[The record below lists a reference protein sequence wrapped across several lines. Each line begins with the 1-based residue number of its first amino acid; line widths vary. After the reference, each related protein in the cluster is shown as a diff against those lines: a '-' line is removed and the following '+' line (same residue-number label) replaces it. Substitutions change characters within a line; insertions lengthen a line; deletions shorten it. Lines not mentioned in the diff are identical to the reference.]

1 VGQEDPHA
9 GLTGGAPAD
18 AGREPTS
25 NGSPHKGAGNGHQ
38 TIGGYRLLREL
49 ETDSLGS
56 VYEAEHPRLHRRVS
70 VRRINAA
77 VARDVSFS
85 RRFLLELR
93 SYTALEHE
101 AIPRLYELSYDGES
115 PYLVTEMV
123 AGTTLDQLLADGE
136 RYEPS
141 GIVALLRPIAAALD
155 YAHSRATVHRD
166 VKPSSI
172 LLADDGRTL
181 LTGFGLGTVAS
192 FNTGPAAAGRVAPD
206 YVAPERLV
214 GREVDGRADV
224 YSLAA
229 VIFEAVTG
237 RRPFS
242 SKSWIETLS
251 RRLYEP
257 PPSVRDAVPDLSPEF
272 ATVLQQAMDRDPD
285 RRPASAGELLDRLE
299 AALPSSN
306 GGPVNARRPHP
317 PSPQPAARR
326 SEAQPTTDHTIAP
339 QSAVRQPTARRVRF
353 GLGVA
358 MFVVVGVAEVV
369 WLLEGSG
376 LSLATRYARAALG
389 LH

>member
-1 VGQEDPHA
+1 MGQENPHENA
-9 GLTGGAPAD
+9 SHSKVA
-18 AGREPTS
+18 S
-25 NGSPHKGAGNGHQ
+25 NGHHQ
-38 TIGGYRLLREL
+38 VGGYRVLREI

-56 VYEAEHPRLHRRVS
+56 VYEAEHPRLQRRVA
-70 VRRINAA
+70 VRTIDAN

-93 SYTALEHE
+93 SYVALEHE
-101 AIPRLYELSYDGES
+101 AIPRLYELAYEGES

-123 AGTTLDQLLADGE
+123 AGKTLDDVFEAGE
-136 RYEPS
+136 RYEPL
-141 GIVALLRPIAAALD
+141 GVIALLRPIASALD
-155 YAHSRATVHRD
+155 YAHSRAAIHRD
-166 VKPSSI
+166 VKPANI

-192 FNTGPAAAGRVAPD
+192 FNTGPNAGGPVAPD
-206 YVAPERLV
+206 YVAPERLT

-251 RRLYEP
+251 RRLYEL
-257 PPSVRDAVPDLSPEF
+257 PPSARDIVPELPESF
-272 ATVLQQAMDRDPD
+272 ATVLQQAMDRDPN
-285 RRPASAGELLDRLE
+285 RRPATAGELLDRL
-299 AALPSSN
+299 
-306 GGPVNARRPHP
+306 
-317 PSPQPAARR
+317 
-326 SEAQPTTDHTIAP
+326 
-339 QSAVRQPTARRVRF
+339 QSAFTSPGGNPDSLHWLQPVMHRGSI
-353 GLGVA
+353 GLSAVL
-358 MFVVVGVAEVV
+358 VLVVGAAEVA

-376 LSLATRYARAALG
+376 LTLVMRFAQRVFG

>member
-1 VGQEDPHA
+1 VGDEGTH
-9 GLTGGAPAD
+9 
-18 AGREPTS
+18 R
-25 NGSPHKGAGNGHQ
+25 NGSRPKAASNGHQ
-38 TIGGYRLLREL
+38 SIGGYRVLREL

-56 VYEAEHPRLHRRVS
+56 VYEAEHPRLHRRVA
-70 VRRINAA
+70 VRTIGAG

-101 AIPRLYELSYDGES
+101 AIPRLYELAYDGES

-123 AGTTLDQLLADGE
+123 PGRTLDQLMGDGQ
-136 RYEPS
+136 RYEPL
-141 GIVALLRPIAAALD
+141 GIIALLRPIAGALD

-166 VKPSSI
+166 VKPANI

-192 FNTGPAAAGRVAPD
+192 FNTGPGAGGPVAPD

-251 RRLYEP
+251 RRLYEV
-257 PPSVRDAVPDLSPEF
+257 PPSVRDVVPDLPAPF
-272 ATVLQQAMDRDPD
+272 AAVLQQAMDRDPG
-285 RRPASAGELLDRLE
+285 RRLPTAGVLLDRLE
-299 AALPSSN
+299 SAISSPNGRPAGARWLKPTMSRGRVGLIALLF
-306 GGPVNARRPHP
+306 
-317 PSPQPAARR
+317 
-326 SEAQPTTDHTIAP
+326 I
-339 QSAVRQPTARRVRF
+339 
-353 GLGVA
+353 
-358 MFVVVGVAEVV
+358 VVGVGEAA
-369 WLLEGSG
+369 WLIGGSG
-376 LSLATRYARAALG
+376 LTLVERFLG

>member
-1 VGQEDPHA
+1 VGQESPHENPHENGSRPKA
-9 GLTGGAPAD
+9 A
-18 AGREPTS
+18 S
-25 NGSPHKGAGNGHQ
+25 NGHHQ
-38 TIGGYRLLREL
+38 VGGYRVVREI

-56 VYEAEHPRLHRRVS
+56 VYEAEHPRLQRHVALRT
-70 VRRINAA
+70 IGAN

-93 SYTALEHE
+93 SYVALEHE
-101 AIPRLYELSYDGES
+101 AIPRLYELAYEAES

-123 AGTTLDQLLADGE
+123 AGKTLDDIFEAGE
-136 RYEPS
+136 RYEPL
-141 GIVALLRPIAAALD
+141 GVIALLRPIASALD
-155 YAHSRATVHRD
+155 YAHSRATIHRD
-166 VKPSSI
+166 VKPANI

-192 FNTGPAAAGRVAPD
+192 FNTGPGAGGHVAPD

-242 SKSWIETLS
+242 SRSWIETLS

-257 PPSVRDAVPDLSPEF
+257 PPSVRDVVPDLSPPF
-272 ATVLQQAMDRDPD
+272 AAVLQQAMDRDPN
-285 RRPASAGELLDRLE
+285 RRPTSAGELLDHLE
-299 AALPSSN
+299 SALTSPD
-306 GGPVNARRPHP
+306 GGAEGVHWLGPVMHRG
-317 PSPQPAARR
+317 S
-326 SEAQPTTDHTIAP
+326 IGL
-339 QSAVRQPTARRVRF
+339 SAVLVF
-353 GLGVA
+353 
-358 MFVVVGVAEVV
+358 VVGVAEVA

-376 LSLATRYARAALG
+376 LTLAMRFMQRIFG

>member
-1 VGQEDPHA
+1 M
-9 GLTGGAPAD
+9 
-18 AGREPTS
+18 
-25 NGSPHKGAGNGHQ
+25 
-38 TIGGYRLLREL
+38 LREL
-49 ETDSLGS
+49 ESDSLGS
-56 VYEAEHPRLHRRVS
+56 VYEAEHPQLLRRVA
-70 VRRINAA
+70 VRTIGAN

-93 SYTALEHE
+93 SYVALEHE
-101 AIPRLYELSYDGES
+101 AIPRLYELAYDGEN

-123 AGTTLDQLLADGE
+123 AGKTLDQVLEAGE
-136 RYEPS
+136 RYEPL
-141 GIVALLRPIAAALD
+141 GVIDLLRPIASALD

-166 VKPSSI
+166 VKPANI

-192 FNTGPAAAGRVAPD
+192 FNTGPGTGGPVAPD

-229 VIFEAVTG
+229 VIFETVTG

-257 PPSVRDAVPDLSPEF
+257 PPSVRDIAPDLPAPF
-272 ATVLQQAMDRDPD
+272 ALVLQQAMDREPG
-285 RRPASAGELLDRLE
+285 RRPATAGALLDQLE
-299 AALPSSN
+299 SALSTSRRDRE
-306 GGPVNARRPHP
+306 GRHRVGPVMRRGG
-317 PSPQPAARR
+317 
-326 SEAQPTTDHTIAP
+326 I
-339 QSAVRQPTARRVRF
+339 
-353 GLGVA
+353 GLSVI
-358 MFVVVGVAEVV
+358 VVLVVGVAEVT

-376 LSLATRYARAALG
+376 LTLLTHFAKRMLG
-389 LH
+389 H

>member
-1 VGQEDPHA
+1 VGQEAPHQ
-9 GLTGGAPAD
+9 
-18 AGREPTS
+18 
-25 NGSPHKGAGNGHQ
+25 NGSRPKSESNGHQ
-38 TIGGYRLLREL
+38 NVGGYRLLREL
-49 ETDSLGS
+49 ESDSLGS
-56 VYEAEHPRLHRRVS
+56 VYEAEHPKLHRRVAL
-70 VRRINAA
+70 RTIGTG

-101 AIPRLYELSYDGES
+101 AIPRLYELAYEGEN
-115 PYLVTEMV
+115 PYLVTELV
-123 AGTTLDQLLADGE
+123 AGRTLDHMLGDGQ
-136 RYEPS
+136 RYEPL
-141 GIVALLRPIAAALD
+141 GIVSLLRPIASALD

-166 VKPSSI
+166 VKPASI

-192 FNTGPAAAGRVAPD
+192 FNSGPGAGGPVAPD

-229 VIFEAVTG
+229 VIFEATSG

-257 PPSVRDAVPDLSPEF
+257 PPNVREVAPDIPAPF
-272 ATVLQQAMDRDPD
+272 AIVLQQAMDRDPN
-285 RRPASAGELLDRLE
+285 RRPSTAGELLDRLE
-299 AALPSSN
+299 SSITSPNGSAKQADRVRPTVNRRGIGLSAAL
-306 GGPVNARRPHP
+306 
-317 PSPQPAARR
+317 
-326 SEAQPTTDHTIAP
+326 
-339 QSAVRQPTARRVRF
+339 
-353 GLGVA
+353 
-358 MFVVVGVAEVV
+358 VVLIGVAEAA
-369 WLLEGSG
+369 WLFEGSG
-376 LSLATRYARAALG
+376 LTLAMKVLG